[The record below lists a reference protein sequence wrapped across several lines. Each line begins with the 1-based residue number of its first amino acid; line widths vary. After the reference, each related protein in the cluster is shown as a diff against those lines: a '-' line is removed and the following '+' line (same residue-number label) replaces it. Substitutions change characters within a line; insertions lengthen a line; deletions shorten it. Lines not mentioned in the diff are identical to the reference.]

1 MTRASP
7 LHLRI
12 AAAALAGFAALAHA
26 TAPLPGAEHRVL
38 DATGVQAAHI
48 VDLWHL
54 VLTLCTIV
62 FVAIAAAM
70 LYAVWRRPRAGD
82 ATPPDLSMVNTA
94 EPLAR
99 RHVTQAVVVATVL
112 LLGLVAA
119 SVFTD
124 RALARMPLKDALNI
138 EVVGHQWWWTVRYR
152 DGDVTQEFETA
163 NEIHIPV
170 GRPVILE
177 LKADDVIHSLWVPNL
192 AGKKDLIP
200 GRDALMPIRADRP
213 GVYRGQ
219 CAEFCGYQHAQMAL
233 FIIAEPQEQFDLW
246 RAAQRLAAPPPASAQ
261 AARGKSLV
269 ESTACAMCHTVQGT
283 LAQGKHAPDLTH
295 VAGRQTLA
303 AGALPNTPQS
313 LASWI
318 ADPQQVKPGT
328 NMPTIPMSSQDL
340 QSIVAYLETLK

>member
-1 MTRASP
+1 MTPACRF
-7 LHLRI
+7 HLRAV
-12 AAAALAGFAALAHA
+12 AAASTGVAAFAHA
-26 TAPLPGAEHRVL
+26 TTPLPGAEHRVL

-62 FVAIAAAM
+62 FVAIVATM
-70 LYAVWRRPRAGD
+70 LYGVWRRPRASD
-82 ATPPDLSMVNTA
+82 ATPPDLTMVNSA

-99 RHVTQAVVVATVL
+99 RRVTLAVAISTVL
-112 LLGLVAA
+112 LLALVAA

-124 RALARMPLKDALNI
+124 RALARMPLKGALNI
-138 EVVGHQWWWTVRYR
+138 EVVGHQWWWTVKYR
-152 DGDVTQEFETA
+152 DGDPSQAFETA
-163 NEIHIPV
+163 NEIHVPV

-200 GRDALMPIRADRP
+200 GRTALLQFRADRP

-219 CAEFCGYQHAQMAL
+219 CAEFCGYQHAQMAI
-233 FIIAEPQEQFDLW
+233 FIIAEPQDQFDLW
-246 RAAQRLAAPPPASAQ
+246 RAAQRLPAPPPAGAQ

-283 LAQGKHAPDLTH
+283 QAQGRHAPDLTH

-318 ADPQQVKPGT
+318 ADPQKVKPGA
-328 NMPTIPMSSQDL
+328 NMPTIPMSAPDL
-340 QSIVAYLETLK
+340 QSIVTYLETLK